1 MGAALT
7 PAKPARKIG
16 PMTARL
22 DAKMKARKAK
32 LRRELAAERRRASS
46 EVWQVSNLSKGGRPP
61 QEFGR

>member
-1 MGAALT
+1 MSALISAKGA
-7 PAKPARKIG
+7 RIVG

-32 LRRELAAERRRASS
+32 LRRELAAEMRRANS